1 MLLYFYLY
9 ELTICIRM
17 KKMYILLCSLI
28 SLNLSATAQMGMPKL
43 SPATKAYLLSAP
55 SYNQQENML
64 EGYVYKK
71 RADGKLCVS
80 GIIKVNASES
90 LVVAERI
97 QAVQTT
103 IGTKAGTIWTVQVPV
118 DQVVNLSK
126 ISGIDYIQLDEPL
139 MPALDIARKTTRVD
153 SAQAGYGLPQGYS
166 GKGVLMGIIDFG
178 FDYNHPTM
186 YDTLGNKYRIIKAW
200 EMNAS
205 GTPPPGFSYGTE
217 ITDTSLL
224 KLRGTDNAVQTH
236 GTGVA
241 GLAAG
246 SGYGSPTSGKYRGV
260 AYESE
265 MVLVGVRRDSLE
277 KQWRTG
283 GFSDF
288 IDGVHYLTQYAK
300 SVGKPIVI
308 NISWGSH
315 SGPHDGTSLVNQAF
329 DTLAGPGKII
339 VMSAGNEGKTNLHLN
354 KTFTATDSSL
364 TTFLDFTSKAYM
376 RTWVD
381 IWGDTSKTFCV
392 KTTLYSKGIGGKST
406 GRICISNSTKYDTLI
421 AANGIDTC
429 YVQTYTSAAEYN
441 MKPRVTINIFSKTT
455 DSIGISVNGTSGTI
469 NMWDEYYYY
478 GFPYK
483 YASSFVGLLPG
494 SSIGNANSTVS
505 DMGAG
510 KETILVGAYN
520 SSLAYTDING
530 IPRGGYPGVVGS
542 ISYFS
547 SKGPMIDGR
556 IKPDIC
562 APGLTIA
569 TSVNSLDT
577 PYSEI
582 GSMSG
587 YVVSKFNDS
596 KTSRNFYYAEF
607 SGTSAAAPIA
617 SGIVA
622 LLLQID
628 PSLTPSKIKTLLFQT
643 AIVDAG
649 TGIIPSTGT
658 NVWGHGKINA
668 YGAVRQLIQNLN
680 VSSYTTGQKL
690 DCVLFPNPSS
700 NLFHLDL
707 HSICNEVINIQVI
720 DLSGKVVLQQNWMV
734 TTGQNNTLLDASN
747 LSKGLYTVILKGNS
761 SDIAIKAIIQ

>member
-1 MLLYFYLY
+1 
-9 ELTICIRM
+9 M
-17 KKMYILLCSLI
+17 KKIYFLLCTTFA
-28 SLNLSATAQMGMPKL
+28 LNSNVTAQLRLPTL
-43 SPATKAYLLSAP
+43 SPVTKAFL
-55 SYNQQENML
+55 QEAQSMQVPQSFPA
-64 EGYVYKK
+64 GYVYKK
-71 RADGKLCVS
+71 RADGIVCVS
-80 GIIKVNASES
+80 GVIKVNPSDLPHVETKINA
-90 LVVAERI
+90 LA
-97 QAVQTT
+97 TT
-103 IGTKAGTIWTVQVPV
+103 IGTKAGPIWTVQIPI
-118 DQVVNLSK
+118 DKVVAFSQIL
-126 ISGIDYIQLDEPL
+126 GIDYIQLDEPL
-139 MPALDIARKTTRVD
+139 MPSLDIARKTTRVD
-153 SAQAGYGLPQGYS
+153 SAQAGYGLAQGYS
-166 GKGVLMGIIDFG
+166 GKGVLIGIIDFG

-205 GTPPPGFSYGTE
+205 GIPPTGFSYGAE
-217 ITDTSLL
+217 ITDTAVL

-241 GLAAG
+241 GLVAG
-246 SGYGSPTSGKYRGV
+246 SGYGSPTPGKYRGV

-392 KTTLYSKGIGGKST
+392 KTTLYSKGIAGKST
-406 GRICISNSTKYDTLI
+406 GRICISNSTKLDTLI
-421 AANGIDTC
+421 AANGTDTC

-441 MKPRVTINIFSKTT
+441 MKPRVTINIYSKTT
-455 DSIGISVNGTSGTI
+455 DSIGINVSGTSGTI

-494 SSIGNANSTVS
+494 SSIGNANTTVS

-530 IPRGGYPGVVGS
+530 LPHGGYPGVVGS

-577 PYSEI
+577 PYSDV
-582 GSMSG
+582 GSMNG
-587 YVVSKFNDS
+587 YVVSKFNDP
-596 KTSRNFYYAEF
+596 KTSRDYYYAQF

-628 PSLTPSKIKTLLFQT
+628 PTLTPSQVKTLLFQT

-649 TGIIPSTGT
+649 TGIIPSAGT

-668 YGAVRQLIQNLN
+668 YGAVRKLLQNLN
-680 VSSYTTGQKL
+680 ASTYTTAQKL
-690 DCVLFPNPSS
+690 DCVLFPNPS
-700 NLFHLDL
+700 NGAFYLDL
-707 HSICNEVINIQVI
+707 QSKSKELVNISII
-720 DLSGKVVLQQNWMV
+720 DLSGNVVLKQNWMV
-734 TTGQNNTLLDASN
+734 EAGQNRADLDLNKLA
-747 LSKGLYTVILKGNS
+747 KGIYTVWVKGNT

>member
-1 MLLYFYLY
+1 
-9 ELTICIRM
+9 
-17 KKMYILLCSLI
+17 
-28 SLNLSATAQMGMPKL
+28 
-43 SPATKAYLLSAP
+43 
-55 SYNQQENML
+55 
-64 EGYVYKK
+64 
-71 RADGKLCVS
+71 
-80 GIIKVNASES
+80 
-90 LVVAERI
+90 
-97 QAVQTT
+97 
-103 IGTKAGTIWTVQVPV
+103 
-118 DQVVNLSK
+118 
-126 ISGIDYIQLDEPL
+126 
-139 MPALDIARKTTRVD
+139 
-153 SAQAGYGLPQGYS
+153 
-166 GKGVLMGIIDFG
+166 
-178 FDYNHPTM
+178 M

-205 GTPPPGFSYGTE
+205 GTPPPGFSYGAE
-217 ITDTSLL
+217 ITDTSVL
-224 KLRGTDNAVQTH
+224 KLRGTDNPLQTH
-236 GTGVA
+236 GSGVA

-246 SGYGSPTSGKYRGV
+246 SGYGSPTPGKYRGM

-277 KQWRTG
+277 NQWRTG

-392 KTTLYSKGIGGKST
+392 KTTLYSKGIAGKST
-406 GRICISNSTKYDTLI
+406 GRICISNSTKLDTLI
-421 AANGIDTC
+421 AANGLDTC

-441 MKPRVTINIFSKTT
+441 MKPRVTINIYSKTT
-455 DSIGISVNGTSGTI
+455 DSIGISVSGTSGTI

-478 GFPYK
+478 GFPHQ

-494 SSIGNANSTVS
+494 SSIGNANTTVS

-530 IPRGGYPGVVGS
+530 LPHGGYPGVVGS

-577 PYSEI
+577 AYSEI
-582 GSMSG
+582 GSMNG
-587 YVVSKFNDS
+587 YVVSKFNDP
-596 KTSRNFYYAEF
+596 KTSRNFYFAEF

-628 PSLTPSKIKTLLFQT
+628 PTLTPSQVKTLLFQT

-668 YGAVRQLIQNLN
+668 YGAVRKLLQNLN
-680 VSSYTTGQKL
+680 TSTYTTAQKL
-690 DCVLFPNPSS
+690 DCVLYPNPSNDHF
-700 NLFHLDL
+700 NLDVLSSGKEL
-707 HSICNEVINIQVI
+707 LSVRVV
-720 DLSGKVVLQQNWMV
+720 DLSGSTVLQQDWKV
-734 TTGQNNTLLDASN
+734 EAGQNTMSLDVHS
-747 LSKGLYTVILKGNS
+747 LSKGIYTVLVKGKN
-761 SDIAIKAIIQ
+761 SDIAIKAIVQ

>member
-1 MLLYFYLY
+1 
-9 ELTICIRM
+9 M
-17 KKMYILLCSLI
+17 KKIYLLLCSLI
-28 SLNLSATAQMGMPKL
+28 ALHNSATAQLHSPKL
-43 SPATKAYLLSAP
+43 SPATKAYLLNAQAL
-55 SYNQQENML
+55 NQQQNL
-64 EGYVYKK
+64 PDGYVYKK

-80 GIIKVNASES
+80 GIIKVNASVS
-90 LVVAERI
+90 VAVAEQI
-97 QAVQTT
+97 QAAQTT
-103 IGTKAGTIWTVQVPV
+103 VGTKAGNIWTVQIPLEEVATFS
-118 DQVVNLSK
+118 QIL
-126 ISGIDYIQLDEPL
+126 GIDYIQLDEPL

-205 GTPPPGFSYGTE
+205 GTPPSGFSYGSE

-224 KLRGTDNAVQTH
+224 KLRGTDNPVQTH

-246 SGYGSPTSGKYRGV
+246 SGYGSPTAGKYRGV

-277 KQWRTG
+277 TQWRTG

-315 SGPHDGTSLVNQAF
+315 SGPHDGSSLVNQAF
-329 DTLAGPGKII
+329 DTLAGAGKII
-339 VMSAGNEGKTNLHLN
+339 VMSAGNEGKNNLHLN
-354 KTFTATDSSL
+354 KTFTATDSNIS
-364 TTFLDFTSKAYM
+364 TFLDFTSKAYM

-392 KTTLYSKGIGGKST
+392 KTTLYSKGIAGKST
-406 GRICISNSTKYDTLI
+406 GRVCISNSTKLDTLI

-429 YVQTYTSAAEYN
+429 FVQTYTSASEYN

-455 DSIGISVNGTSGTI
+455 DSIGISVSGTSGTI

-478 GFPYK
+478 GFPFK

-494 SSIGNANSTVS
+494 SSIGNANTTVS

-530 IPRGGYPGVVGS
+530 IPHGGYPGVVGS

-587 YVVSKFNDS
+587 YVVRKFNDP
-596 KTSRNFYYAEF
+596 KTSRNYYYAEF
-607 SGTSAAAPIA
+607 SGTSASAPIA

-628 PSLTPSKIKTLLFQT
+628 PTLTPSQIKTLLFQT

-649 TGIIPSTGT
+649 TGIIPSTGN

-668 YGAVRQLIQNLN
+668 YGAVRKLIQNLN
-680 VSSYTTGQKL
+680 TSSYTSAQKL
-690 DCVLFPNPSS
+690 DCVLFPNPS
-700 NLFHLDL
+700 NDHFNLDL
-707 HSICNEVINIQVI
+707 QSSGKELVSVSIV
-720 DLSGKVVLQQNWMV
+720 DLSGRTLLQQNWMV
-734 TTGQNNTLLDASN
+734 QAGQNIMSLDVHS
-747 LSKGLYTVILKGNS
+747 LSKGIYTVLVKGAY